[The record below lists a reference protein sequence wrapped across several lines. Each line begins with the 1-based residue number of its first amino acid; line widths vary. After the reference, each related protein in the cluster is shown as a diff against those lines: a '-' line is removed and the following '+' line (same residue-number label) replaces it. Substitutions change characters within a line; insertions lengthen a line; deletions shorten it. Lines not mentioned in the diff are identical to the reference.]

1 MASLG
6 DGRSAYPRGA
16 RSSCPPNPPDVATPT
31 DAYIELMTGP
41 QKVLITRASGAD
53 HEVLHHAPGLV
64 MFIPRIGESM
74 RMFLDSGELV
84 QTSPV
89 TSVANNGNEIVVD
102 TRNSRYRLEL
112 AS

>member
-1 MASLG
+1 
-6 DGRSAYPRGA
+6 
-16 RSSCPPNPPDVATPT
+16 
-31 DAYIELMTGP
+31 MTGP
-41 QKVLITRASGAD
+41 KKVLITRAGNDTD

-64 MFIPRIGESM
+64 MFIPAIGESM
-74 RMFLDSGELV
+74 RMFLDSGKLV

-102 TRNSRYRLEL
+102 TRNSRYRLQL